1 MGLFLSSGHSGLSDE
16 EITFYDA
23 LAESASACEA
33 MGDSYSRRIS
43 AIFTNAT

>member
-23 LAESASACEA
+23 LAEKTSA
-33 MGDSYSRRIS
+33 
-43 AIFTNAT
+43 